1 LLFFE
6 PVSFA
11 AQLINLVEHS
21 FQERFCRCSGNPS
34 PLKLADFAALTLNLG
49 AHSLDFVPDSLKL
62 HRVLARPKPVRS
74 AGGPLLLGGPPA
86 QVGVGGSKDG

>member
-1 LLFFE
+1 MLFFE

-49 AHSLDFVPDSLKL
+49 AHSLDFVPDSIAFSLGQSL
-62 HRVLARPKPVRS
+62 FDLPEDRCCWAALARE
-74 AGGPLLLGGPPA
+74 
-86 QVGVGGSKDG
+86 